1 MILNIEDLGSAM
13 FEELAFENLF
23 ITPNYSEILTHIL
36 TLEAE
41 MNYQIYAM
49 SNNGGGTIMKV
60 KELIELLGA
69 FNGELEVL
77 VDCRELDNV
86 VIYEDVNYYQEET
99 VVMVNT

>member
-1 MILNIEDLGSAM
+1 
-13 FEELAFENLF
+13 
-23 ITPNYSEILTHIL
+23 
-36 TLEAE
+36 
-41 MNYQIYAM
+41 
-49 SNNGGGTIMKV
+49 MKV

-86 VIYEDVNYYQEET
+86 IIYEDVNYYQEET

>member
-1 MILNIEDLGSAM
+1 
-13 FEELAFENLF
+13 
-23 ITPNYSEILTHIL
+23 
-36 TLEAE
+36 
-41 MNYQIYAM
+41 
-49 SNNGGGTIMKV
+49 MKV

-77 VDCRELDNV
+77 VDCRELENV